1 MNLHLLAFD
10 FRHTPIA
17 LREKVAFPEYKLAAA
32 LQALQQCGANEAAIL
47 STCNRV
53 ELIAHIPSSTDG
65 HQLLLSFLSQWHDL
79 PQSELESHS
88 RHFMNEDAAHRLM
101 CVTCGLESLVPGEMQ
116 ILGQVKNATHL
127 AREAGTLGKALNNLF
142 DKALKAGRRAR
153 NETKIARRPVSISHV
168 AVNLIQQHFGRDLN
182 NCRVLLIGSGK
193 MGEVAAQ
200 QLHKAGAT
208 HMMVANRTLESACK
222 LAQRWDGEALSLDQI
237 YSSLSQVDAVICAT
251 GAPHLILHQEE
262 LLQAMN
268 EREGKPLLLVDLAVP
283 RDIDPS
289 AKDITGIT
297 LCDVDG
303 LQAVVADNIALRN
316 EEREDVE
323 SIVQQQLKKWQTEQ
337 AVRRVAPTITSL
349 RGSIEKIR
357 KKELEK
363 ALGRL
368 THLSDKERSV
378 VESLTSRLMNQF
390 LHEPTMR
397 LRKMAT
403 TNESAHFQ
411 QTVEELF
418 ALKGEPA

>member
-32 LQALQQCGANEAAIL
+32 LQALQQSGASEAAIL

-53 ELIAHIPSSTDG
+53 EVIAHLPSSVDG
-65 HQLLLSFLSQWHDL
+65 RQMLLSFLSQWHDL
-79 PQSELESHS
+79 PQSELEHHS
-88 RHFMNEDAAHRLM
+88 RHLMNEEAAHRLM

-116 ILGQVKNATHL
+116 ILGQVKNAAHL
-127 AREAGTLGKALNNLF
+127 ARKAGTLGKGLNNLF

-182 NCRVLLIGSGK
+182 GCRVLLIGSGK

-251 GAPHLILHQEE
+251 GAPHLILHQEQ
-262 LLQAMN
+262 LVQAMSQRPN
-268 EREGKPLLLVDLAVP
+268 QPLLLVDLAVP

-289 AKDITGIT
+289 AKEIPGIT

-323 SIVQQQLKKWQTEQ
+323 AIIQQQLNKWQAEQ
-337 AVRRVAPTITSL
+337 AARRVAPTITSL
-349 RGSIEKIR
+349 RGSIEKMR
-357 KKELEK
+357 QKELEK

-368 THLSDKERSV
+368 GHLSDKERSV
-378 VESLTSRLMNQF
+378 VEGLTWRLMNQF
-390 LHEPTMR
+390 LHEPTVR
-397 LRKMAT
+397 LRQMAA
-403 TNESAHFQ
+403 TNEGVRFQ